1 MSLGI
6 ACSPR
11 RQRGSS
17 AAATA
22 MALPQQA
29 DAFNAWLREPSPLQ
43 QLASVRGS
51 ALLQPWPYSRE
62 AYRGHADSFAQT
74 FQARLAGFGFAL
86 VAPATKEHFVELCTA
101 LKHGQADF
109 GSRGGGVLTEV
120 FTKVFLF
127 AARLVFSACQTAAS
141 WAPGRYYRLMVRA
154 KSVSEESLLTREQRE
169 SLLESACV
177 EASLLD
183 TKGAAKMLD
192 DAADGSVRIGAAL
205 GRLQHLAEQED
216 KKMTL
221 EDLHLQDQ
229 PWWSSLEG
237 KAEERLQREI
247 DKLNVAEEIAAAS
260 KSAEEAA
267 RVIAEQSVA
276 AEKMLDEISAY
287 IEQNFGLVDVAR
299 CAGHAPPRV
308 IEVLEKWRRA
318 QKKREDF
325 FSKPKR
331 RAGLQRSDP
340 RIDLALFDVA
350 PHFAAMLAHICPH
363 NDSFLPS
370 HLLSKSKARSQNH
383 CCVQGARQ
391 PAASGRRRK
400 PSARYVRTSTARC
413 CCSSR

>member
-1 MSLGI
+1 
-6 ACSPR
+6 
-11 RQRGSS
+11 
-17 AAATA
+17 

-29 DAFNAWLREPSPLQ
+29 DALNTWLREPSPLQ

-51 ALLQPWPYSRE
+51 ALLQPWLYSRE
-62 AYRGHADSFAQT
+62 AYTGHADSFAQT
-74 FQARLAGFGFAL
+74 FRARLAGFGFAL
-86 VAPATKEHFVELCTA
+86 VPPATKEHLVELCTA

-120 FTKVFLF
+120 FTTEFLF

-141 WAPGRYYRLMVRA
+141 WAPGRHYRLMVRA
-154 KSVSEESLLTREQRE
+154 KSASEESLLTREQRE
-169 SLLESACV
+169 ALLESARV

-183 TKGAAKMLD
+183 TKGAARMLD
-192 DAADGSVRIGAAL
+192 DAADGSVRIAAAL
-205 GRLQHLAEQED
+205 DRLQHLAEQED
-216 KKMTL
+216 KEMAL
-221 EDLHLQDQ
+221 GDLRLQDQ
-229 PWWSSLEG
+229 PWWSSLKG

-247 DKLNVAEEIAAAS
+247 DKMNVAEELAAAS
-260 KSAEEAA
+260 KSPEEAA
-267 RVIAEQSVA
+267 RVIAEQGVA
-276 AEKMLDEISAY
+276 AEKMLGEISAY
-287 IEQNFGLVDVAR
+287 IEQNFGLVDAAR
-299 CAGHAPPRV
+299 CAGHAPPRA

-340 RIDLALFDVA
+340 HIDLALFDVA

-363 NDSFLPS
+363 NDFFCPAICFR
-370 HLLSKSKARSQNH
+370 KARRARSQNH